1 MGTKTT
7 FYLSKVIGKI
17 IYDADNN
24 AIGKLLDI
32 SIDFTTKR
40 IDDEP
45 VRPKVTGIK
54 VKTSNKKKLYLTI
67 SELDIFKIKKDYKV
81 NCKVNGDI
89 PELEIQ
95 NHFFLVE
102 NILDKQIVDLNG
114 RKLVRVND
122 VRLVTISGIAFVI
135 AVDVGMEGLLRRIGI
150 ANPINLF
157 LNLFKKA
164 IPSKFI
170 LWDDVEAVDFSNFNI
185 KLSTVSSKLH
195 TLHPSDLADIIEDLD
210 KRSGA
215 AVFSS
220 LDDEKAADVLE
231 ELEPSK
237 QLDIIE
243 NLSIEKAADILENM
257 PANEAADIIEELEIE
272 RAELLLKEM
281 EDEASDDVREL
292 LEYDNHEVGS
302 LMTTEFI
309 SFQKTLTITEVMQT
323 IRNEKPEA
331 EALYNLFVTGHDE
344 KLIAT
349 VPFRE
354 MMISEPT
361 TILST
366 IMNKNPIFL
375 YDTDKVDS
383 LAETVSKYNLLAIPV
398 TDEHKK
404 LLGMVII
411 DDIIEDLVNKRKT
424 NKR

>member
-7 FYLSKVIGKI
+7 FYLSKVIGSI
-17 IYDADNN
+17 IYDFDNN
-24 AIGKLLDI
+24 IIGKLIDI
-32 SIDFTTKR
+32 SIDFTTHR

-45 VRPKVTGIK
+45 VRPVVTGIK
-54 VKTSNKKKLYLTI
+54 VKASNNKKLYLTI
-67 SELDIFKIKKDYKV
+67 SDLDILKIKSAYKV
-81 NCKVNGDI
+81 KCKVTGDI
-89 PELEIQ
+89 PEADIQ
-95 NHFFLVE
+95 DHFFLVE

-122 VRLVTISGIAFVI
+122 IRLVTISGTAYLI

-150 ANPINLF
+150 AVPINAFLHLF
-157 LNLFKKA
+157 SRA

-170 LWDDVEAVDFSNFNI
+170 LWDDVEAVDFSNYNI

-231 ELEPSK
+231 ELETSK

-243 NLSIEKAADILENM
+243 HLSVEKAADVLEKM
-257 PANEAADIIEELEIE
+257 PANEAADIIEELEIDK
-272 RAELLLKEM
+272 AEQLLKEM
-281 EDEASDDVREL
+281 ESEASEDVREL
-292 LEYDNHEVGS
+292 LEYHNHEVGS

-309 SFQKTLTITEVMQT
+309 SFQKTSTISDVLQT

-331 EALYNLFVTGHDE
+331 EALYHLFITGHDE

-349 VPFRE
+349 VPFRDLL
-354 MMISEPT
+354 ISEPDVV
-361 TILST
+361 LST

-398 TDEHKK
+398 TDETKK

-411 DDIIEDLVNKRKT
+411 DDIIEDLVSKRKT

>member
-7 FYLSKVIGKI
+7 FYLSKVIGSL
-17 IYDADNN
+17 IYDFDNN
-24 AIGKLLDI
+24 IIGKLIDI
-32 SIDFTTKR
+32 SIDFTTQR

-45 VRPKVTGIK
+45 VRPIVTGIK
-54 VKTSNKKKLYLTI
+54 IKASNNKKLYLTI
-67 SELDIFKIKKDYKV
+67 SELDILKVKAAYKV
-81 NCKVNGDI
+81 TCKVTGDI
-89 PELEIQ
+89 PEADIQ
-95 NHFFLVE
+95 DHFFLVE

-122 VRLVTISGIAFVI
+122 IRLVTISGTAYLI

-150 ANPINLF
+150 AVPINAFLHLF
-157 LNLFKKA
+157 NRA

-170 LWDDVEAVDFSNFNI
+170 LWDDVEAVDFSNYNI

-231 ELEPSK
+231 ELETSK

-243 NLSIEKAADILENM
+243 HLSVEKAADVLEKM
-257 PANEAADIIEELEIE
+257 PANEAADIIEELEIDK
-272 RAELLLKEM
+272 AEQLLKEM
-281 EDEASDDVREL
+281 ESEASEDVREL
-292 LEYDNHEVGS
+292 LEYSNNAVGS

-309 SFQKTLTITEVMQT
+309 SFQKTSTISDVLQT

-331 EALYNLFVTGHDE
+331 EALYNLFITGHDE

-349 VPFRE
+349 VPFRDLL
-354 MMISEPT
+354 ISEPNV
-361 TILST
+361 ILSN

-375 YDTDKVDS
+375 FDTDKVDS

-398 TDEHKK
+398 TDETKK

-411 DDIIEDLVNKRKT
+411 DDIIEDLVSKRKT

>member
-7 FYLSKVIGKI
+7 FYLSKVIGSV
-17 IYDADNN
+17 IYDFDNN
-24 AIGKLLDI
+24 VIGKLIDI
-32 SIDFTTKR
+32 SIDFTTQR

-45 VRPKVTGIK
+45 VRPVVTGIK
-54 VKTSNKKKLYLTI
+54 IKASNNKKLYLTI
-67 SELDIFKIKKDYKV
+67 SELDILKIKSAYKV
-81 NCKVNGDI
+81 KCKVTGDI
-89 PELEIQ
+89 PEADIQ
-95 NHFFLVE
+95 DHFFLVE

-122 VRLVTISGIAFVI
+122 IRLVTISGTAYLI

-150 ANPINLF
+150 AVPINAFLHLF
-157 LNLFKKA
+157 NRA

-170 LWDDVEAVDFSNFNI
+170 LWDDVEAVDFSNYNI

-231 ELEPSK
+231 ELETSK

-243 NLSIEKAADILENM
+243 HLSVEKAADVLEKM
-257 PANEAADIIEELEIE
+257 PANEAADIIEELEIDK
-272 RAELLLKEM
+272 AEQLLKEM
-281 EDEASDDVREL
+281 ESEASEDVREL
-292 LEYDNHEVGS
+292 LEYHNHEVGS

-309 SFQKTLTITEVMQT
+309 SFQKTSTISDVLQT

-331 EALYNLFVTGHDE
+331 EALYNLFITGHDE

-349 VPFRE
+349 VPFRDLL
-354 MMISEPT
+354 ISEPNVA
-361 TILST
+361 LST

-375 YDTDKVDS
+375 FDTDKVDS

-398 TDEHKK
+398 TDETKK

-411 DDIIEDLVNKRKT
+411 DDIIEDLVSKRKT